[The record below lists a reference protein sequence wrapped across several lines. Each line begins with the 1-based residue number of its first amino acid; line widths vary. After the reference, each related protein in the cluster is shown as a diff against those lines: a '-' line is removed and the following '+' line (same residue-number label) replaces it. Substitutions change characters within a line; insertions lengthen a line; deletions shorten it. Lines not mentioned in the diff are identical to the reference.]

1 MKASHKLFLILL
13 VSYLSILN
21 TVRAQEIIPATL
33 EITDRSFAII
43 TDRSTF
49 EKCQKEI
56 LSYRDVIESTQLPAL
71 IVYHDWKTPE
81 QLKKELQKLYETSK
95 IEGVIFIGDIPVP
108 MVLKAQHLTNVSTAI
123 PSDRFYDDFELTF
136 DFLEQS
142 KTNPQL
148 FFYNLG
154 LSSPNRIKST
164 IYSARLKPLTV
175 TDKKNDKYQ
184 QISTYLNKAI
194 QARASKNSIDQVMSY
209 VAYQPLS
216 TWSSQS
222 YFLEE
227 QFPQISKA
235 STQFQN
241 YKDDKQRLLQDETI
255 NQLRRHDLDIAF
267 IRQYP
272 LPDVST
278 IHPNVT
284 LSIFADNPIGNFSEA
299 QYNAGQFTF
308 SKGAA
313 LAALANT
320 VQPALHRHPTY
331 LMGSLGMGLN
341 IGQWAKLNNTLE
353 SHLFGDPTFTFSI
366 SSTDTLSRFVHEKNN
381 KKLVEALSK
390 AKSPE
395 GQSFLL
401 NQLSLNNYDGLPKL
415 ITQYYD
421 NSNYTTVRY
430 TCIHLA
436 DQQEGETR
444 SALFAKGIKDS
455 DESIR
460 LEVIN
465 AIARIGDPIFI
476 PALIDAY
483 IDNQHAE
490 GTLSAINMALYVFNK
505 DLIKNIAEQRFMT
518 TNSFVD
524 KVKEKEK
531 FYETQFTG
539 IYLEIDK
546 NIFDTKPDSQRQGI
560 TDLRTIH
567 YHPSV
572 TRYLEFVRNSK
583 MPIDLR
589 IAMLESLSCFRDS
602 YRKQE
607 IIAAC
612 KELMVDTRHSKR
624 LRDEARR
631 TLNNIN

>member
-1 MKASHKLFLILL
+1 MKASHKLFLFVL
-13 VSYLSILN
+13 VSCLSILK
-21 TVRAQEIIPATL
+21 TVRAQEIIPSTI
-33 EITDRSFAII
+33 EIADRSFAII
-43 TDRSTF
+43 SDRSTF

-56 LSYRDVIESTQLPAL
+56 LSYRDIVESELLPTL
-71 IVYHDWKTPE
+71 VVYHDWKSPE
-81 QLKKELQKLYETSK
+81 QLKKELQRLYETVK
-95 IEGVIFIGDIPVP
+95 IEGVIFIGDIPIP

-123 PSDRFYDDFELTF
+123 PSDRFYDDFGLTF

-154 LSSPNRIKST
+154 ISSPNRIRST
-164 IYSARLKPLTV
+164 IYSARLKPV
-175 TDKKNDKYQ
+175 TDGDTDKYQ
-184 QISTYLNKAI
+184 QINTYLNKAI
-194 QARASKNSIDQVMSY
+194 QARLNKNSIDQVMSY

-216 TWSSQS
+216 AWSSHS

-227 QFPQISKA
+227 QFPQILKT

-241 YKDDKQRLLQDETI
+241 YKDDKQRTLQNETI
-255 NQLRRHDLDIAF
+255 NQFRRRNLDIAF

-272 LPDVST
+272 LSNVAS

-284 LSIFADNPIGNFSEA
+284 FSIFADDPIGNFSEG
-299 QYNAGQFTF
+299 QYSAGQFTMG
-308 SKGAA
+308 KGSA
-313 LAALANT
+313 LAVLANT
-320 VQPALHRHPTY
+320 VQPAPHRHPTY
-331 LMGSLGMGLN
+331 LIGSLGMGLN
-341 IGQWAKLNNTLE
+341 IGQWSKLNNTLE
-353 SHLFGDPTFTFSI
+353 SHLFGDPTFAFSI
-366 SSTDTLSRFVHEKNN
+366 NSTDTLTRYVHEGGT

-390 AKSPE
+390 SKSPE
-395 GQSFLL
+395 AQSFLL
-401 NQLSLNNYDGLPKL
+401 NQLYLHNYEGLSKL

-421 NSNYTTVRY
+421 NSNYATVRY

-436 DQQEGETR
+436 DRQEGETR
-444 SALFAKGIKDS
+444 SVLFAKGIKDT

-460 LEVIN
+460 QEVIN
-465 AIARIGDPIFI
+465 AMSRIGDPIFI
-476 PALIDAY
+476 PALVDAY
-483 IDNQHAE
+483 IENQHAE
-490 GTLSAINMALYVFNK
+490 GILSAINMALYAFNK

-518 TNSFVD
+518 ADNFID
-524 KVKEKEK
+524 KGKAKES
-531 FYETQFTG
+531 FYENQFKG

-546 NIFDTKPDSQRQGI
+546 NIFDTKPASQRQGI
-560 TDLRTIH
+560 SDLRTIH
-567 YHPSV
+567 YHPSI

-589 IAMLESLSCFRDS
+589 IAMLESLSCFGDS